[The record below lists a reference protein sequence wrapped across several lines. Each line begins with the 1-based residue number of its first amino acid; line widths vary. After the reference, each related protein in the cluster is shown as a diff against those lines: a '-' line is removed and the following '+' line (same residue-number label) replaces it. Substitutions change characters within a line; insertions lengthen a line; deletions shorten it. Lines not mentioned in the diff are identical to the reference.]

1 MLGKIDCLKR
11 SVAPRRKE
19 TCTIVYRGHSFDD
32 EWTIVEKFYR
42 FEFISFPIGKTFR
55 RRNNCVRKQPREKY
69 TDFRIRSICKL
80 LLLLLLASSEIIY
93 LKFSNWNVWRRFL
106 YYIFVLINFRKASAF
121 FKIFVKILYFYRQSW
136 TFQFFKSFVLCK
148 LSNFLTSSSFQTFNC
163 LLLFFFFFSTFKL
176 ANFQN
181 VELSSRYYY
190 RNETNSI
197 SKVFKWANSL
207 VSAIWTNV
215 IPNTLLRRKY
225 NDSVS
230 ELRIGMLFQS
240 FFSLVSTDMADRRS
254 VSQSHVAA
262 SCIIYGNS
270 GTF

>member
-1 MLGKIDCLKR
+1 MNREELYCLLGKIDCLKR
-11 SVAPRRKE
+11 SVARRKE

-80 LLLLLLASSEIIY
+80 LLLLLASSGIIY

-148 LSNFLTSSSFQTFNC
+148 RQKLSNFLTSSSFQTFNC
-163 LLLFFFFFSTFKL
+163 LLLFFFFFQPSSWRIFKMSS
-176 ANFQN
+176 FQAAIIIETKLIPSLKFSN
-181 VELSSRYYY
+181 GQIHFHLNE
-190 RNETNSI
+190 RNTEYSVAK
-197 SKVFKWANSL
+197 KVQRF
-207 VSAIWTNV
+207 
-215 IPNTLLRRKY
+215 
-225 NDSVS
+225 
-230 ELRIGMLFQS
+230 G
-240 FFSLVSTDMADRRS
+240 
-254 VSQSHVAA
+254 
-262 SCIIYGNS
+262 
-270 GTF
+270 